1 MKKSILTVLAVLC
14 SIIISSSAWGQA
26 PEKFNYQAVLRDNGS
41 VMVSQSVNVRFTIHD
56 GSATGTNVY
65 QETQFLTTDQYGR
78 VNCAV
83 GGGTVISGDFSTI
96 DWGNGGKYLQVE
108 IDNGSGFEDLGA
120 SQLLSVP
127 YAIQAG
133 GLDNEFEGWALDG
146 NAATGTD
153 FIGTTNGEPL
163 RFRVDGERA
172 GLISPN
178 PSSVIINTPAWNVAY
193 GSRALNGLTQGQSNT
208 AIGTVSLENNTTG
221 LGNTGLGRSS
231 LRANE
236 TGSYNSAFGA
246 YANVGL
252 PGLENAT
259 AIGANALVEQD
270 NSMVL
275 GSIDGVNNA
284 TANTRV
290 GIGTTTPNHLLD
302 VNGSV
307 GVEDTLFLNG
317 PYIRGDVALFFPF
330 MEVFTTSF
338 VPTSNFGGVAMLGSN
353 TTQWGSLYV
362 NEIFGRDDGLQ
373 AGKTLNISSNAI
385 VTYDTV
391 TNSITG
397 NKSGFSIV
405 NTSSSVDKSINFQV
419 GAGTNSLYLYANGS
433 HLGTFNGTSGAYTST
448 SDERLKTNFQEVEG
462 TLEKLMKLKPLTY
475 TYINNSDNDRRH
487 LGFKAQEVEKLFPT
501 LVNSPKNADSDSEDG
516 VYTMDYSGFGVIA
529 VKAIQEQQVEIETLK
544 EQNESL
550 QNQIEEIKKQLE
562 ALSK

>member
-1 MKKSILTVLAVLC
+1 MKKSIFTVLAVLC

-26 PEKFNYQAVLRDNGS
+26 PEKFNYQAVLRDNGN

-178 PSSVIINTPAWNVAY
+178 PSTVLINTPAWNVAY

-221 LGNTGLGRSS
+221 RGNTGLGSSS

-252 PGLENAT
+252 PGLTNAT
-259 AIGANALVEQD
+259 AIGARAFVEQD

-317 PYIRGDVALFFPF
+317 PYIRGDVALIFPL

-338 VPTSNFGGVAMLGSN
+338 APTSNFGGIAMLGSS

-362 NEIFGRDDGLQ
+362 NEIFGRDNGLIDDNTLVIKTPTIVEMSATGT
-373 AGKTLNISSNAI
+373 AGNQSGFMIKNLGNSSNPA
-385 VTYDTV
+385 
-391 TNSITG
+391 
-397 NKSGFSIV
+397 
-405 NTSSSVDKSINFQV
+405 SINFQV
-419 GAGTNSLYLYANGS
+419 GQNTNTLYMYDGAGVQ
-433 HLGTFNGTSGAYTST
+433 LGRFDGTSGAYTST